1 MRIIVPLQGVV
12 QGRGGLVLGSL
23 IPCALFYLFQLYFK
37 RNRNSPPPPPPPPS
51 LPAITRPQSR
61 PPLLSP
67 GASSAPISSRATS
80 IARSSANDSYYYRGI
95 ARCLQDPYHP
105 LSNPD
110 GIIQLGIAEN
120 HLSLDLI
127 QEWLVA
133 ADLKESLLGD
143 ETRDGGLSIGGL
155 TTYQMFDGLLE
166 LKIVVAGFMSQ
177 IMGGTVSFSPS
188 QIILTAGATPAIETL
203 SFCLA
208 DPGNAF
214 LVPSPYY
221 PGFDRDIKL
230 RTGIELIPVPCRSTD
245 KFSLSIASL
254 ERAYKQAKKRGVKV
268 RAVLISNPSN
278 PVGNLL
284 SKETLYNLLDFVTE
298 KNIHLISDEI
308 YAGSTFGTA
317 EFVSISEL
325 LETHDKSRVHI
336 IYGLSKDLS
345 LPGFRVGVLYSYNEN
360 VLAAASKL
368 ARFSSISVP
377 TQRLL
382 VSMLA
387 DANFIRKYTELNR
400 ERLRKMY
407 SLFVDGLKQLGIDC
421 VSSDGG
427 FFCWVDMSRFLR
439 SYSDKGELE
448 LWDDL

>member
-1 MRIIVPLQGVV
+1 M
-12 QGRGGLVLGSL
+12 
-23 IPCALFYLFQLYFK
+23 
-37 RNRNSPPPPPPPPS
+37 
-51 LPAITRPQSR
+51 
-61 PPLLSP
+61 
-67 GASSAPISSRATS
+67 
-80 IARSSANDSYYYRGI
+80 
-95 ARCLQDPYHP
+95 
-105 LSNPD
+105 
-110 GIIQLGIAEN
+110 
-120 HLSLDLI
+120 SLDLI

-133 ADLKESLLGD
+133 ADLKESLLDD
-143 ETRDGGLSIGGL
+143 ETRYGGLSIGGL

-166 LKIVVAGFMSQ
+166 LKIAVAGFMSQ

-284 SKETLYNLLDFVTE
+284 SKETLYNLLNFVTE

-308 YAGSTFGTA
+308 YAGSTYGTA
-317 EFVSISEL
+317 EFVSIAEL
-325 LETHDKSRVHI
+325 LETHDQSRVHI

-382 VSMLA
+382 VSILA

-427 FFCWVDMSRFLR
+427 FFCWVDMSRFLQ

-448 LWDDL
+448 LWDDLLNMAKVNITPGASCHCIEPGWFRCCFATLAETDIPIVMDRIRRVTESRRTHR